1 MKMENNNAEVRETL
15 ENVLNEKEVMEMF
28 GVSKQTMWKLRTKD
42 MLPFLQVTRNNR
54 LYLESDIMGWLK
66 DNRKVL
72 NKHE

>member
-1 MKMENNNAEVRETL
+1 
-15 ENVLNEKEVMEMF
+15 MF